1 MEAAAD
7 LTWKGYSVAERDR
20 RWKAVRE
27 RGAAA
32 GLDCVFV
39 PLGDGLD
46 GEYLTGFTTAVVVM
60 PTDGRLPIVIQDHKG
75 ATNAWIRETRYANRE
90 WAQLSAQALLDAG
103 MERARIGVVG
113 LKGGTVTHVRAPG
126 GVVVHTPYA
135 QDVKGALPHATFED
149 ATDVVG
155 FVRYV
160 KSDEEIECLRR
171 SAALAEAGV
180 ERMVELARPGLDEAV
195 LYASVTE
202 RMLELGSAYYDWA
215 LETGPLGHEEVQHRS
230 TVPPVGRRLKAGEL
244 VNNEVTAIFGSMLSQ
259 EVQPILLGPL
269 PQDWQPL
276 IDLQRE
282 VFEAGLDRMRP
293 GVTFGELIDFTN
305 GFSKRPGLNTAITL
319 HGRGM
324 GDDGP
329 LITARASGS
338 SIRDLALQKGNAFV
352 WKPYAQTPDARWR
365 FNFGATVVIGENGAE
380 RLSSRPPGMICIE

>member
-7 LTWKGYSVAERDR
+7 LTWKGYSLAERDR

-32 GLDCVFV
+32 GFDCIFV
-39 PLGDGLD
+39 PLGNGLD
-46 GEYLTGFTTAVVVM
+46 GEYLTQMTTAVVVM
-60 PTDGRLPIVIQDHKG
+60 PTDGRPPIVINDRG
-75 ATNAWIRETRYANRE
+75 TGNAWVSEVRYANRE
-90 WAQLSAQALLDAG
+90 WAKLSAQALLDAG

-126 GVVVHTPYA
+126 GVVVHSPYA
-135 QDVKGALPHATFED
+135 QDVRGALPHATFED

-160 KSDEEIECLRR
+160 KSEEEIECLRR
-171 SAALAEAGV
+171 SAAIAEAGV
-180 ERMVELARPGLDEAV
+180 ERLVELAQPGLDEAV
-195 LYASVTE
+195 LYARVTE

-215 LETGPLGHEEVQHRS
+215 LETGPLGDEKLQLRS
-230 TVPPVGRRLKAGEL
+230 TVPPIGRRLQPGEL

-259 EVQPILLGPL
+259 EVQPILLRPL
-269 PQDWQPL
+269 PADWQPL
-276 IDLQRE
+276 VALQRE
-282 VFEAGLDRMRP
+282 VFETGLERLRP
-293 GVTFGELIDFTN
+293 GTTFGELIDFTN
-305 GFSKRPGLNTAITL
+305 GFSQRTGLKTAITL

-329 LITARASGS
+329 LITSRASGA
-338 SIRDLALQKGNAFV
+338 SIRDLTLQKGNAFV

-365 FNFGATVVIGENGAE
+365 FNFGATVVVGEHGGE
-380 RLSSRPPGMICIE
+380 RLSARPPGMICIE